1 MATGEQTVRT
11 ATAPGAFLRGARGG
25 ISGGAILTGVLV
37 AFGAMSLLSALVA
50 GIVVAIGVPDT
61 PFPGSE
67 VEGTVVAGVVVMV
80 AQFISY
86 LWGGYAAG
94 RMARGAGVANGL
106 LVPLVG
112 LLLVALIAA
121 VLAAVGTSSD
131 MDIPF
136 QNFRLTVDNGAVVQW
151 GAGVGIA
158 ILLSM
163 FLGGGLGGAL
173 GTRWHTRLER
183 EATSGAVRSD
193 QTDTDTTT
201 VTNKA

>member
-1 MATGEQTVRT
+1 MATRESTVGT
-11 ATAPGAFLRGARGG
+11 AAAPGTFLRGARGG

-50 GIVVAIGVPDT
+50 GIVIAIGLPDT

-67 VEGTVVAGVVVMV
+67 VEGTVVGGVVVMV
-80 AQFISY
+80 AQFFAY

-112 LLLVALIAA
+112 LLLVAVIAA
-121 VLAAVGTSSD
+121 ILAALGTSSD

-136 QNFRLTVDNGAVVQW
+136 QNYRLTVDNGAVVQW
-151 GAGVGIA
+151 GAGLEIA
-158 ILLSM
+158 ILLTM

-183 EATSGAVRSD
+183 EAAPGPVRSD
-193 QTDTDTTT
+193 PTDTDTTK
-201 VTNKA
+201 VTKEA